1 MVELRQQERSVTMS
15 KTKNPSESPIRDTL
29 LSLANSANSP
39 RDLMSAVRKAH
50 PDAKKKEVIRAAF
63 AAMIELSDRQPFTAK
78 QLQDFA
84 ISNRG
89 SEAE

>member
-1 MVELRQQERSVTMS
+1 MS
-15 KTKNPSESPIRDTL
+15 KTKNTASDPIKGTL
-29 LSLANSANSP
+29 LGLANPGISP

-50 PDAKKKEVIRAAF
+50 PEAKKKEVIRAAF

-89 SEAE
+89 SEAD